1 MSLRGEIKMR
11 DLELENAI
19 FKMKRLVALND
30 YYIEHTRNI
39 KEKAD
44 AKMQNKRI
52 IKLLD
57 TLDEA
62 EKRHNELI
70 DKIIEISKR
79 LENEI
84 WKKK

>member
-1 MSLRGEIKMR
+1 
-11 DLELENAI
+11 
-19 FKMKRLVALND
+19 
-30 YYIEHTRNI
+30 
-39 KEKAD
+39 
-44 AKMQNKRI
+44 
-52 IKLLD
+52 
-57 TLDEA
+57 LDEA